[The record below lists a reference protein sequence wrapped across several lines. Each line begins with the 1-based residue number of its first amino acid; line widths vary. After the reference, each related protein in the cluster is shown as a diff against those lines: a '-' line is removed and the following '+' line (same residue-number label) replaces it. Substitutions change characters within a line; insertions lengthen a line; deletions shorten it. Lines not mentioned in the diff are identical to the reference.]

1 MTPIAP
7 AAQPPPLRFPL
18 YATKVSAG
26 FPSPA
31 DDYLETQLDLNDLCV
46 RHKEATFFLW
56 LQGDSMK
63 NANMIDGDLLVVDR
77 SIVPAHLDIVVAVV
91 NAELVV
97 KYLWKRRDEV
107 KLVPANEDYADID
120 IPAGSDLTVW
130 GVVTHVVHSFGK
142 SVRAG
147 RRK

>member
-1 MTPIAP
+1 MTPILP
-7 AAQPPPLRFPL
+7 ATSPPPLQFPL

-31 DDYLETQLDLNDLCV
+31 DDYLETQLDLNELCV

-91 NAELVV
+91 NAEMTV

-107 KLVPANEDYADID
+107 KLVPANEAYADIEFS
-120 IPAGSDLTVW
+120 AGSDLTVW

-142 SVRAG
+142 SVRAR